1 MGRGG
6 KGMDSLP
13 FLVYLFGVV
22 LITATMCLLS
32 HLLNPVPAKEVKHI
46 PFESGVVP
54 VGSTDLRWSV
64 DYFLI
69 AISFVIFD
77 MEAVFLYVWSIVV
90 MNAGWKGF
98 FATTLFVSILLI
110 ALFYEWR
117 LGALEWGENKRK
129 QDKKYKAG
137 GGYALGVDK
146 SG

>member
-1 MGRGG
+1 
-6 KGMDSLP
+6 
-13 FLVYLFGVV
+13 
-22 LITATMCLLS
+22 MCLLS